1 MWLRYGLEQNH
12 QLVAIEDVSSGKTN
26 LVCPYCGNELVAK
39 KGLVKE
45 HHFAHAS
52 DTCYMV
58 IKREPRELPTL
69 PLYDSFDVF
78 LSGKELENLNKLWH
92 RHKAHNNGIDRL
104 EVLPAFTREKLLQP
118 TRHLDLGERY
128 GVYQFTALGKIPV
141 KALALTHFNVVQ
153 EPLIEQKLASF
164 EAAIFDNKGVVV
176 AQPNLSFCLTDLR
189 IYLTQLRK
197 ILRSTLYY
205 LEVQA
210 DGQVLHKIGI
220 TSRPMTKRL
229 TEIRQDLRAHFQNTT
244 INVLGT
250 WSSRGNVEKY
260 FKYKYSDFNYPI
272 GSLTEYFKFDR
283 LEDAFAVKSDLER
296 MKPKVLSQIEQGIV
310 ENEASPIEELL
321 SHPFRQPARS
331 LTTPVPADARGIEYL
346 TQTKLMRVF
355 LSRPSSQQALEALK
369 QGCSLPEAALRAS
382 VPVDVARKVL
392 AVMHHSNELV
402 ERE

>member
-1 MWLRYGLEQNH
+1 
-12 QLVAIEDVSSGKTN
+12 
-26 LVCPYCGNELVAK
+26 
-39 KGLVKE
+39 
-45 HHFAHAS
+45 
-52 DTCYMV
+52 MV

-69 PLYDSFDVF
+69 PLYDSFNVF
-78 LSGKELENLNKLWH
+78 LSGKELENLNKLMS

-118 TRHLDLGERY
+118 ACHLNLGERSRS
-128 GVYQFTALGKIPV
+128 YQFTNLGKIPV
-141 KALALTHFNVVQ
+141 KALALTDFNRVQ

-164 EAAIFDNKGVVV
+164 EAVIFDNKGVVI
-176 AQPNLSFCLTDLR
+176 AQPKLSFCLTDLQ

-210 DGQVLHKIGI
+210 DGQVLYKIGI
-220 TSRPMTKRL
+220 TSRPITKRL

-244 INVLGT
+244 IDVLGT

-283 LEDAFAVKSDLER
+283 LEDALAVKSDLER

-321 SHPFRQPARS
+321 SHPFRQPTRA

-346 TQTKLMRVF
+346 TQTKLMQVF